1 MPAAPPTDWDD
12 FPQYWATLLA
22 TQATQAPAAPWPLPQ
37 QIHILSQ
44 VVSTNETLWQYLAQ
58 GHPVG
63 TTVIAQHQTAGRG
76 QWGRHWTSATGG
88 LYLSWSCAPHLRAEW
103 AAQLTLCSAWGI
115 ATALRQWAIP
125 VAIKWP
131 NDLVLQGR
139 KLGGILTE
147 TRLRG
152 DIIHQAVV
160 GVGINWANPVPPVG
174 INVQTFW
181 AEPATGAT
189 VSQTVP
195 PGEAT
200 DRAAHPAVESAQSTA
215 TLTAASEPG
224 WEKRPATLAHL
235 AAIVLHGMVTG
246 YAYWQ
251 HEGIAKLLPAY
262 ESLLSQHYR
271 TVEVNGQ
278 FLTIVG
284 ITPEG
289 ALRVQGTTATGRKAE
304 AEQIFRPGQIRLG
317 YDVNES

>member
-1 MPAAPPTDWDD
+1 MPAVLPTDWDA
-12 FPQYWATLLA
+12 FPGYWAALLA

-37 QIHILSQ
+37 QVHILPQ

-76 QWGRHWTSATGG
+76 QWGRHWASATGG
-88 LYLSWSCAPHLRAEW
+88 LYLSWSCAPHLRAGG
-103 AAQLTLCSAWGI
+103 AAQLTLCTAWGI

-174 INVQTFW
+174 INLQTFW
-181 AEPATGAT
+181 AELAPGAT
-189 VSQTVP
+189 AIFT
-195 PGEAT
+195 EAN
-200 DRAAHPAVESAQSTA
+200 A
-215 TLTAASEPG
+215 PG
-224 WEKRPATLAHL
+224 WGKRPATLAHL

-246 YAYWQ
+246 YTYWQ

-278 FLTIVG
+278 SLTIVG
-284 ITPEG
+284 VTPEG
-289 ALRVQGTTATGRKAE
+289 ALRVQGTTATGRKAKT
-304 AEQIFRPGQIRLG
+304 EQIFRPGQIRLG
-317 YDVNES
+317 YDVNEF